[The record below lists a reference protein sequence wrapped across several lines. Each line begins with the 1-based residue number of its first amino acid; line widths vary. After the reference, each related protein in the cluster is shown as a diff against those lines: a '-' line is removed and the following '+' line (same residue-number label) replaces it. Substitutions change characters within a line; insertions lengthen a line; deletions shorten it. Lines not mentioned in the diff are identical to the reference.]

1 MKWLA
6 LLGAV
11 GAGAVGVLWYFKG
24 QPGVPAKSPT
34 LVRFASAILSLVL
47 LIAAAYAA
55 HYLGIYSLP
64 LVIVA
69 FLTVGIAGRGLLF
82 GTREARTKRELSN
95 TAPAKGRLEWLVLPL
110 LVVLVVAIAVLGVVV
125 GTLVGRH

>member
-11 GAGAVGVLWYFKG
+11 GTGAVGVLWYFKG
-24 QPGVPAKSPT
+24 QPGLPARSPT

-64 LVIVA
+64 LVTIA

-82 GTREARTKRELSN
+82 GTREARTSRQLN
-95 TAPAKGRLEWLVLPL
+95 NPAPANARWEWLVLPL

-125 GTLVGRH
+125 GTLLGRH

>member
-1 MKWLA
+1 M
-6 LLGAV
+6 
-11 GAGAVGVLWYFKG
+11 GVLWYFKG
-24 QPGVPAKSPT
+24 QPGVPARSSA
-34 LVRFASAILSLVL
+34 LVRFASAILALVL

-64 LVIVA
+64 LVTIA

-82 GTREARTKRELSN
+82 GTREARTKREIGNAAAS
-95 TAPAKGRLEWLVLPL
+95 GRWEWLVLPL
-110 LVVLVVAIAVLGVVV
+110 LVVLVVAIAVLGVTV

>member
-11 GAGAVGVLWYFKG
+11 GTGAVGVLWYFKG
-24 QPGVPAKSPT
+24 QPGLPARSPT

-64 LVIVA
+64 LVTIA

-95 TAPAKGRLEWLVLPL
+95 AATSGRWEWLVLPL
-110 LVVLVVAIAVLGVVV
+110 LVVLVVAIAVLGVAV